1 MMAENSPSSEE
12 KKLATIAADI
22 AYIRLINIAVDI
34 AMVGL
39 VCVYLFLWHGL
50 GAWSMG
56 LGMFIGMPLL
66 LIAIL
71 LYVAA
76 VARDMKRRGAL

>member
-1 MMAENSPSSEE
+1 MPENLPSVGV
-12 KKLATIAADI
+12 T
-22 AYIRLINIAVDI
+22 RLIGIAVDI

-39 VCVYLFLWHGL
+39 VCVYLFLWHGM

-71 LYVAA
+71 LYVVA

>member
-1 MMAENSPSSEE
+1 MPENLPSVGV
-12 KKLATIAADI
+12 T
-22 AYIRLINIAVDI
+22 RLIGIAVDI
-34 AMVGL
+34 ALIGL

-71 LYVAA
+71 LYVVA

>member
-1 MMAENSPSSEE
+1 MMPENLPSVGV
-12 KKLATIAADI
+12 T
-22 AYIRLINIAVDI
+22 RLIGIAVDI
-34 AMVGL
+34 ALVGL

-71 LYVAA
+71 LYVVA

>member
-1 MMAENSPSSEE
+1 MQDNLPSVGV
-12 KKLATIAADI
+12 T
-22 AYIRLINIAVDI
+22 RLIGIAVDI
-34 AMVGL
+34 ALVGL

-66 LIAIL
+66 LLAIL
-71 LYVAA
+71 LYVVA

>member
-1 MMAENSPSSEE
+1 MPENLPSVGV
-12 KKLATIAADI
+12 T
-22 AYIRLINIAVDI
+22 RLIGIAVDL
-34 AMVGL
+34 ALVGL

-71 LYVAA
+71 LYVVA

>member
-1 MMAENSPSSEE
+1 MPENLPSVGV
-12 KKLATIAADI
+12 T
-22 AYIRLINIAVDI
+22 RLIGIAVDI
-34 AMVGL
+34 ALVGL
-39 VCVYLFLWHGL
+39 VCVYLFLWHGM

-71 LYVAA
+71 LYVVA

>member
-1 MMAENSPSSEE
+1 MPENLPSVGV
-12 KKLATIAADI
+12 T
-22 AYIRLINIAVDI
+22 RLISTAVDI
-34 AMVGL
+34 ALVGL
-39 VCVYLFLWHGL
+39 VCVDLFLWHGF

-71 LYVAA
+71 LYVVA

>member
-1 MMAENSPSSEE
+1 MPENLPSVGV
-12 KKLATIAADI
+12 T
-22 AYIRLINIAVDI
+22 RLIGIAVDI

>member
-1 MMAENSPSSEE
+1 MPENLPSVGV
-12 KKLATIAADI
+12 T
-22 AYIRLINIAVDI
+22 RLIGIAVDI
-34 AMVGL
+34 ALVGL
-39 VCVYLFLWHGL
+39 VCVYLFLWNGL

-71 LYVAA
+71 LYVVA

>member
-1 MMAENSPSSEE
+1 MPENLPSVGV
-12 KKLATIAADI
+12 T
-22 AYIRLINIAVDI
+22 RLICIAVDI
-34 AMVGL
+34 ALVGL
-39 VCVYLFLWHGL
+39 VCVYLFLWHGM

-71 LYVAA
+71 LYVVA

>member
-1 MMAENSPSSEE
+1 MPENLPSVGV
-12 KKLATIAADI
+12 T
-22 AYIRLINIAVDI
+22 RLIGIAVDI
-34 AMVGL
+34 ALVGL

>member
-1 MMAENSPSSEE
+1 MPENLPSVGV
-12 KKLATIAADI
+12 T
-22 AYIRLINIAVDI
+22 RLIGIAVDI
-34 AMVGL
+34 ALIGL
-39 VCVYLFLWHGL
+39 VCVYLFLWHGM

-71 LYVAA
+71 LYVVA

>member
-1 MMAENSPSSEE
+1 MPENLPSVGV
-12 KKLATIAADI
+12 T
-22 AYIRLINIAVDI
+22 RLIGIAVDI
-34 AMVGL
+34 ALVGL
-39 VCVYLFLWHGL
+39 VCVYLFLWHGM

-71 LYVAA
+71 LYVIA

>member
-1 MMAENSPSSEE
+1 MMPENLPSVGV
-12 KKLATIAADI
+12 T
-22 AYIRLINIAVDI
+22 RLIGIAVDI
-34 AMVGL
+34 ALVGL
-39 VCVYLFLWHGL
+39 VCVYLFLWHGM

-71 LYVAA
+71 LYVVA

>member
-1 MMAENSPSSEE
+1 MADKLPSDEENR
-12 KKLATIAADI
+12 LASIAADI
-22 AYIRLINIAVDI
+22 AYIRLIGIAVDI

-71 LYVAA
+71 LYGIA
-76 VARDMKRRGAL
+76 VARDLKRRGAL

>member
-1 MMAENSPSSEE
+1 MPENLPSVGV
-12 KKLATIAADI
+12 T
-22 AYIRLINIAVDI
+22 RLIGIAVDI

-71 LYVAA
+71 LYVVA

>member
-1 MMAENSPSSEE
+1 MMPENSPSVGV
-12 KKLATIAADI
+12 T
-22 AYIRLINIAVDI
+22 RLIGIAVDI
-34 AMVGL
+34 ALVGL

-71 LYVAA
+71 LYVVA
-76 VARDMKRRGAL
+76 VARDMRRRGAL

>member
-1 MMAENSPSSEE
+1 MPENLPSVGV
-12 KKLATIAADI
+12 T
-22 AYIRLINIAVDI
+22 RLIGIAVDI
-34 AMVGL
+34 ALVGL

-71 LYVAA
+71 LYVVA

>member
-1 MMAENSPSSEE
+1 MAENSPSSEE

-71 LYVAA
+71 LYGVA
-76 VARDMKRRGAL
+76 VARDLKRRGAL

>member
-1 MMAENSPSSEE
+1 MPEKLPSDEVT
-12 KKLATIAADI
+12 KLASIAADI

-34 AMVGL
+34 ALAGL
-39 VCVYLFLWHGL
+39 ACVLLFLGHGM

-56 LGMFIGMPLL
+56 LGMFVGMPLL

-71 LYVAA
+71 LYGVA
-76 VARDMKRRGAL
+76 VGRDLKRRGAL